1 MREKK
6 DLVAMGKLK
15 NQNKHTLGMYL
26 NACTKLFGSTSSSA
40 EYVKYVIDSAPKG
53 QNTEVDI
60 NKSRVLEF
68 LFKKT

>member
-1 MREKK
+1 
-6 DLVAMGKLK
+6 
-15 NQNKHTLGMYL
+15 MYL